1 MNICVRFEK
10 TKNKSNMVPVNY
22 GSTKLIFFHQ
32 SKVHVSTNS
41 NMATCQLSYVPL
53 KNKLLRE
60 LFFPIKTIFLQDIQK
75 SLPELNNLQQEFIF
89 RKDKNNTPIGFYDPI
104 GNLNFLYQ
112 NYLSELKSSM
122 KCFYPIRNIVLELLL
137 ENPTGFAK
145 YPSGKST
152 TGIIFPEVNNF

>member
-1 MNICVRFEK
+1 
-10 TKNKSNMVPVNY
+10 MVPDNY

-53 KNKLLRE
+53 KNKFLRE
-60 LFFPIKTIFLQDIQK
+60 LFFPIKNNFSIGYRK
-75 SLPELNNLQQEFIF
+75 SLPELNNLQQKFEF

-104 GNLNFLYQ
+104 GNLNLLYH

-122 KCFYPIRNIVLELLL
+122 KYFYPIRNIVLELLL
-137 ENPTGFAK
+137 ENPTEFAK
-145 YPSGKST
+145 YPSGKLYL
-152 TGIIFPEVNNF
+152 P